1 MYYNSNNN
9 IVCITSKQYTTL
21 VEGGVTMCNNDIR
34 NALNQNNIKHW
45 QLADLLKISEA
56 TLTRRMRHEL
66 PQEEKQRIFNIL
78 HNLQRKEV

>member
-1 MYYNSNNN
+1 
-9 IVCITSKQYTTL
+9 
-21 VEGGVTMCNNDIR
+21 MCNNDIR

-78 HNLQRKEV
+78 HSLQRKEV